1 MIRLGSLAG
10 YPFDGPR
17 LLGGWTPPPVAAVYA
32 VMYKP
37 DPVTKPEN
45 YAVIYVG
52 HAGDLS
58 GERFPFTHP
67 RARCWISRAGSKWKV
82 YVCVYEVPGGTSA
95 HREQIAR
102 ELIAV
107 YRPSCN
113 EQQYDHAWKD
123 EWIGEYSAAP
133 TTAPVT
139 RRGPDP
145 RPKTENRYLERT
157 RLTLNTAMAR
167 GPKADLAAR
176 RPPHRL
182 HTVHI
187 DPVPA

>member
-17 LLGGWTPPPVAAVYA
+17 LLGGWTPSPAAAVYA
-32 VMYKP
+32 IMYKP
-37 DPVTKPEN
+37 EPDAKPEN

-52 HAGDLS
+52 HADDLS
-58 GERFPFTHP
+58 AERFPFKHP
-67 RARCWISRAGSKWKV
+67 RAACWIQRAGSKWKV
-82 YVCVYEVPGGTSA
+82 YVASYEVPGGTRA

-102 ELIAV
+102 ELTAV

-139 RRGPDP
+139 RRGPDQ
-145 RPKTENRYLERT
+145 RPVN
-157 RLTLNTAMAR
+157 
-167 GPKADLAAR
+167 
-176 RPPHRL
+176 
-182 HTVHI
+182 
-187 DPVPA
+187 